1 MTHRLPEMP
10 PASSPDF
17 GALGA
22 DASLRR
28 LVGALLTH
36 GLLAAV
42 LNY

>member
-1 MTHRLPEMP
+1 MP
-10 PASSPDF
+10 PASSPDV